1 MIAPIRLDTVSM
13 GRKGAVESMLLAF
26 ESRGICDD
34 DGSGAVRIP
43 RQYPKKRAIC

>member
-1 MIAPIRLDTVSM
+1 MIACIQLDTVSM
-13 GRKGAVESMLLAF
+13 GRKGAVESMLLLF

-43 RQYPKKRAIC
+43 RQCPENRAVS